1 LPPLGILASPG
12 HPHLAWAASPP
23 LGSLSS
29 PGHPPLGF
37 LVFCRQRLLG
47 EPIHLRYEGTT
58 RRKDRNMLS
67 YEITYNISI
76 FIA

>member
-1 LPPLGILASPG
+1 
-12 HPHLAWAASPP
+12 
-23 LGSLSS
+23 
-29 PGHPPLGF
+29 
-37 LVFCRQRLLG
+37 
-47 EPIHLRYEGTT
+47 LRYEGTT